1 MEEIDAFYFANKGKK
16 IDRRLTLLWL
26 QQELKR
32 YQRESP
38 EGSGLRARTG

>member
-1 MEEIDAFYFANKGKK
+1 MLRHLMQDARKV
-16 IDRRLTLLWL
+16 DRGLTLLWL

-38 EGSGLRARTG
+38 EGSDLRARTG